1 MKNKLWIFVLSACFL
16 LGCGKQIPG
25 DILQPE
31 QMEDVLYDYHL
42 SVSMTNNLTIDE
54 FYKKKAFQDYVFK
67 KHHITE
73 AEFDSSM
80 VWYTRHTA
88 ELAEI
93 YSRLGER
100 FNKAQ
105 DHIAMFLEARSKEQF
120 AFLSGDTVDA
130 WPYRKLLWLSNTPIE
145 KQFVFEI
152 TPDSTFYP
160 EDVLKWKANYTFL
173 KKGKAVMA
181 INLVYD
187 NDSITGQSELIEH
200 SGLDS
205 ICFST
210 DSTHLIKTINGY
222 IYLLDDSISQPNL
235 IVSDLSLMKYHI
247 KNDTTSHHR
256 DSLSVSLK
264 KTNDRLL
271 KQEKPRIQIE
281 TPLD

>member
-93 YSRLGER
+93 Y
-100 FNKAQ
+100 
-105 DHIAMFLEARSKEQF
+105 
-120 AFLSGDTVDA
+120 
-130 WPYRKLLWLSNTPIE
+130 
-145 KQFVFEI
+145 
-152 TPDSTFYP
+152 
-160 EDVLKWKANYTFL
+160 
-173 KKGKAVMA
+173 
-181 INLVYD
+181 
-187 NDSITGQSELIEH
+187 
-200 SGLDS
+200 
-205 ICFST
+205 
-210 DSTHLIKTINGY
+210 
-222 IYLLDDSISQPNL
+222 
-235 IVSDLSLMKYHI
+235 
-247 KNDTTSHHR
+247 
-256 DSLSVSLK
+256 
-264 KTNDRLL
+264 
-271 KQEKPRIQIE
+271 
-281 TPLD
+281 